1 MRGLRISLMGRPLI
15 ELDGQ
20 PLTRLIA
27 AKHQALVFYLA
38 AQDSSVSRARLAT
51 LLWGEVGEA
60 DARANLR
67 MALSRLRR
75 WLPDI
80 LETDSHQVGFRDSR
94 SLSVDLREMEAVTR
108 AAGETATERL
118 AAAADLYRGP
128 LLDGFDLTGVED
140 FEDWR
145 RQTAGR
151 ARRLAVEL
159 RQRLVERMEA
169 AGRSEEAIGHA
180 RAWLEADESDEAAH
194 LALMRLLAATDQR
207 TAALAQYQS
216 CRAIL
221 GEKLGAKPSA
231 QTYALYCRIHA
242 DAPATLPRP
251 VPSAGPAAS
260 VPMACGEA
268 TDLVGRSEDLAAIAG
283 LLFDPS
289 CRHLTLIGP
298 GGVGKTRLALALGQS
313 LREHFPGGVAYT
325 SADHLSDASR
335 GSDALAED
343 IAQQFGLESTGA
355 HSIARAIAQRLGDAP
370 ALVILDNLET
380 VPEVRRLAAQL
391 VGAAPQLK
399 LLATSRARI
408 GGAREW
414 LYEVAGL
421 TLEREPGGGPES
433 SPAARLFTRH
443 ARRLDARFDP
453 VAQGRA
459 IERICAL
466 VGGLPLALEMAA
478 RSVPLSGCAA
488 IAQRIEAGAPLA
500 DPLRGDDDR
509 HRSMEIVLQQA
520 WVLLDE
526 RAREA
531 ALRVAALPPA
541 FGAALAGDVAQVP
554 IEALDALRAQS
565 WLARSEEGLLSL
577 HPLQREF
584 VRRQPHYAE
593 KAIDVDMAL
602 ARHVFE
608 RLEHMEPFADRPAPG
623 TSSIEG
629 LAAAVLRQAAVHAH
643 VHWPVA
649 EYIRLIDAMIPH
661 LNAAEQG
668 KEAAALLDLAV
679 RRADLPAWR
688 RIGWILYRAELL
700 HHACELREAMAGYR
714 RGFEYFGLGELI
726 LGEESGWRI
735 AAETVRMLRWK
746 GWPED
751 PAESVAFGRMMCRA
765 IGLANKLN
773 LFAANRRMMFMTG
786 LLVDVVARLRS
797 PWQLPMQGYAGKIYF
812 AAITGHA
819 RLAERLKRRI
829 EPQLRAAP
837 DGCYSAMCLV
847 AVRAVQTALGEWDG
861 LVSQLDAEE
870 PALRALHSTNNW
882 LENRSLAAKVC
893 TYQGR
898 LRCAHERMVE
908 VGEAARTTVG
918 PMCDHWGAL
927 GMVETGLRIG
937 CYGVDEMLR
946 LLAQAKRDMSEM
958 ENIDPA
964 YTLRWIGLKAM
975 VEWQAG
981 LYEEALETALSGAS
995 ASRRIVCCGFWA
1007 HEGFSGSAEVLLR
1020 CRAKEGGPNTDLTA
1034 LDAAIADV
1042 MRAMRAHVRRFPPG
1056 NARRCQLLGLQALYE
1071 GQNPRAVSLLRESV
1085 RWAERFGMRYELA
1098 RSCELLALADRAP
1111 EAGWRTRAQKLYKE
1125 TGAEADLRRMVSES
1139 DNNI

>member
-1 MRGLRISLMGRPLI
+1 MRGLRVALLGRPLI

-27 AKHQALVFYLA
+27 AKQQALVFYLA
-38 AQDSSVSRARLAT
+38 AQDAAVPRARLAT

-75 WLPDI
+75 WLPEI
-80 LETDSHQVGFRDSR
+80 LAIDSHEVGFSGLH
-94 SLSVDLREMEAVTR
+94 SISVDLRDLEAAARAVDEMPSR
-108 AAGETATERL
+108 RL
-118 AAAADLYRGP
+118 AAAAEHYRGP
-128 LLDGFDLTGVED
+128 LLDGFDLPGVEE

-145 RQTAGR
+145 RQTAER
-151 ARRLAVEL
+151 VRRLAVAL
-159 RQRLVERMEA
+159 RRRLVERLEA
-169 AGRSEEAIGHA
+169 ESRLEEAIVHA

-194 LALMRLLAATDQR
+194 QALMRLLAATGQR

-221 GEKLGAKPSA
+221 AERLGAKPSA
-231 QTYALYCRIHA
+231 QTYALYCCIHA
-242 DAPATLPRP
+242 EAPAVPARP
-251 VPSAGPAAS
+251 AMPAAA
-260 VPMACGEA
+260 MAPLLSGEA
-268 TDLVGRSEDLAAIAG
+268 GDLIGRGKDLEAIAAE
-283 LLFDPS
+283 LLDPA
-289 CRHLTLIGP
+289 CRLLTLIGP
-298 GGVGKTRLALALGQS
+298 GGVGKTRLAIAAGQS
-313 LREHFPGGVAYT
+313 LREHFPGGVVFAGAE
-325 SADHLSDASR
+325 SLSVAGR
-335 GSDALAED
+335 GAEALAED
-343 IAQQFGLESTGA
+343 IAQQLGIESAGA
-355 HSIARAIAQRLGDAP
+355 HSIARDIARRLDGKP
-370 ALVILDNLET
+370 ALVIMDNLEI
-380 VPEVRRLAAQL
+380 VPGARGLAAQL
-391 VGAAPQLK
+391 IEAAPQLK
-399 LLATSRARI
+399 LLATSRARV

-414 LYEVAGL
+414 LFEVAGL
-421 TLEREPGGGPES
+421 TLEREPGGGPDS
-433 SPAARLFTRH
+433 SPAARLFARH
-443 ARRLDARFDP
+443 ARHTDARFDAA
-453 VAQGRA
+453 AQGRA

-478 RSVPLSGCAA
+478 RSVLVCDCAA
-488 IAQRIEAGAPLA
+488 IATRIEAGAPLA
-500 DPLRGDDDR
+500 DPLRAGEDR
-509 HRSMEIVLQQA
+509 HRSMDIVLQEA
-520 WVLLDE
+520 WSMLNE
-526 RAREA
+526 GAREA
-531 ALRVAALPPA
+531 ALRIAALPPA
-541 FGAALAGDVAQVP
+541 FAAALAGAVSQVP
-554 IEALDALRAQS
+554 LEALEALRTQS
-565 WLARSEEGLLSL
+565 WLARGESGLLAL

-584 VRRQPHYAE
+584 VRRQPPYAE
-593 KAIDVDMAL
+593 RALAVDQAL

-608 RLEHMEPFADRPAPG
+608 RLQPMEPFADRPAPG
-623 TSSIEG
+623 TSSLEG
-629 LAAAVLRQAAVHAH
+629 LAAVVLRQAAVHAH

-797 PWQLPMQGYAGKIYF
+797 PWQLPIQGYAGKIYF
-812 AAITGHA
+812 AAITGHPW
-819 RLAERLKRRI
+819 LAERLKRRI

-837 DGCYSAMCLV
+837 DGCFSAMCLV

-870 PALRALHSTNNW
+870 PVIRALHDMNNW

-893 TYQGR
+893 IYQGR
-898 LRCAHERMVE
+898 LRCAHDRLAE
-908 VGEAARTTVG
+908 VGEVARTTVG
-918 PMCDHWGAL
+918 PMADHWGAL

-937 CYGVDEMLR
+937 CYRDEELLA

-964 YTLRWIGLKAM
+964 YTLRWIGLKAL

-981 LYEEALETALSGAS
+981 LYEEARETALSGAS
-995 ASRRIVCCGFWA
+995 AARRIDCCGFWA
-1007 HEGFSGSAEVLLR
+1007 HEGFAGSAEVLLR
-1020 CRAKEGGPNTDLTA
+1020 CRAEEGRLGADVTA

-1042 MRAMRAHVRRFPPG
+1042 MRAMDGHARRFPPG

-1071 GQNPRAVSLLRESV
+1071 GQNSRAVSFLRESV

-1098 RSCELLALADRAP
+1098 RGCALLAQADSGHAGEWRSRA
-1111 EAGWRTRAQKLYKE
+1111 RALFEE
-1125 TGAEADLRRMVSES
+1125 TGAEADLRRMADEI
-1139 DNNI
+1139 DKKANN